1 MGLLNQFQSLNDVDL
16 SRLNN
21 RVVDLR
27 QQIADAL
34 ALKEKLANEQAVAQ
48 GAQAAASST
57 QTAAASTSP
66 DALIDALA
74 TAQKRVK

>member
-21 RVVDLR
+21 RVADLR

-34 ALKEKLANEQAVAQ
+34 ALKEKLANEQATAQ
-48 GAQAAASST
+48 GAKAAASST
-57 QTAAASTSP
+57 ASP
-66 DALIDALA
+66 DDLIDALT
-74 TAQKRVK
+74 TAQKRAK

>member
-1 MGLLNQFQSLNDVDL
+1 MGLVAKFEALNDVGL
-16 SRLNN
+16 TRLND
-21 RVVDLR
+21 RVTTLR

-34 ALKEKLANEQAVAQ
+34 SLKEKLANEQAVAQ

>member
-16 SRLNN
+16 SRLNG

-34 ALKEKLANEQAVAQ
+34 ALKEKLANEQAIAQ
-48 GAQAAASST
+48 GAKMAASST
-57 QTAAASTSP
+57 QTASLDDLL
-66 DALIDALA
+66 DALT
-74 TAQKRVK
+74 TAQKRAQ